1 MSARQRPTPTG
12 MFALVV
18 ALLHRIL
25 DARPSARRTFGVVL
39 ATVTLAAA
47 VTAVQTSVA
56 SAAPAPPFN
65 GTPPVLDGRLD
76 PLYAS
81 NAAEVEYTQ
90 TGAAPKVI
98 NGSLAV
104 IETADAYYLG
114 FQQGLNRKSNAYC
127 QNKKNTP
134 DCYQDFGALVGS
146 DHISFEWP
154 ALDGRAFEIGVD
166 IITAD
171 ATAPLGYSGK
181 VRSSNRSIGE
191 GDDPLG
197 CTDPTGLTGFSGEDY
212 NWHHAGGTGYGADPS
227 AELDSPNFAGKAAQY
242 PDYVYASTAE
252 VRIDKAKCGL
262 ANGLDLYAGLT
273 MVAHNSPAAPTA
285 ANPAEFIV
293 CAAGNPATGT
303 PGVESTLTFNVLQ
316 SDALGNL
323 VPNPGK
329 NVLVSV
335 LDGPGTLTSVNG
347 VAGATSGTSS
357 NPAGTVTAGITS
369 AAAGTSN
376 VRAVLDLNNNGV
388 WDQGVEPS
396 TNPACPIT
404 FAGTPPDMKI
414 TKSANVAAVNAPGTI
429 TYTIAV
435 NNAGGSPAT
444 AVAISDDLDD
454 DLVITN
460 ATWQVGGGGA
470 NGLCTFV
477 AGNILTCS
485 VGSLAANDNAAGG
498 PDSAT
503 ATITVAASAAAC
515 PSVLNQAH
523 VLATNE
529 AAGQQ
534 TDTQANPTGDNWSL
548 PVTVMVNCPPP
559 PPVIAVDLIKTNDA
573 NVDGT
578 FTKSEVAPTQGAAVP
593 FHLEIRNTS
602 TVTVKIDSLTDTWP
616 GHAIDNV
623 CAALIGQTLAPYVPA
638 NNGPTLT
645 CDFTEAGYAP
655 ASADPAK
662 VNTARVDVSNA
673 ANPAQTAFDE
683 DTSVVTTLPPP
694 PPPVISVTLV
704 KTNDADVDGTFTDAE
719 LAPTVGADVNFRG
732 VIHNTSAVPVQI
744 LTLTDAFPAHAAAG
758 VCAPLI
764 GTVLAADDNLA
775 GGPDEVT
782 CNWTEPAY
790 SWAPNL
796 GAKVNIAA
804 VTVGEVG
811 NPGNTASDQDTS
823 AVTTATPPPPVITV
837 TLVKTNDADVD
848 GTFTDAELAPTVG
861 ADVNFRGVIH
871 NTSAVP
877 VQILTLTDAF
887 PAHAAAGVCA
897 PLIGTVLAADDN
909 LAGGPDEVT
918 CSWTE
923 PAYAPAAGAAAKV
936 NTAAVV
942 VSEVGNAANTA
953 TDEDTSSVTTPNQP
967 PPPAISVQIVKTNDA
982 NGDGTYHDAEV
993 APTQGASVP
1002 FRAEITNTSRVAVE
1016 ITKLTDLLPG
1026 AATADSVCAA
1036 LKGTVLQPGDAVTC
1050 DFTLAGY
1057 APASSDPAK
1066 VNTASVTVAQVGN
1079 LGNTASDDDTS
1090 SVTTPPPPV
1099 IAVQIVKTNDAD
1111 GDGTFHEAEVAPV
1124 EGADVPFMAVITNN
1138 SAVPVVIVSL
1148 TDLLPGV
1155 ANADDLCPALLGTV
1169 LQPNGTATC
1178 TWTESGYAP
1187 APDAPAKV
1195 NTASVTVTE
1204 VDHPG
1209 NTATAQ
1215 DTSSVTTPTLPP
1227 PPPPVLTITVEKT
1240 NDADGDGTFTDDEIA
1255 PQGSSVAF
1263 RALITNTSAV
1273 AVVIDS
1279 ISDIWPGAVGILP
1292 CDELIGTVLQPG
1304 QSVVCNFTV
1313 AGYVAPVADGPKVNT
1328 VTVGVHQDQHPDN
1341 VASANDVS
1349 TVRSSGVQGE
1359 VVTKA
1364 PQAPPAVSSAQ
1375 ALPTTG
1381 AGTAGLLFM
1390 GLTLLAVGG
1399 FLLLVSSRLPSALAL
1414 RVRRSGLIYSSG
1426 QPTIY
1431 RSVAYRDP
1439 YGRHDSTGRWASR
1452 RWSRQRRP

>member
-782 CNWTEPAY
+782 C
-790 SWAPNL
+790 
-796 GAKVNIAA
+796 
-804 VTVGEVG
+804 
-811 NPGNTASDQDTS
+811 
-823 AVTTATPPPPVITV
+823 
-837 TLVKTNDADVD
+837 
-848 GTFTDAELAPTVG
+848 
-861 ADVNFRGVIH
+861 
-871 NTSAVP
+871 
-877 VQILTLTDAF
+877 
-887 PAHAAAGVCA
+887 
-897 PLIGTVLAADDN
+897 
-909 LAGGPDEVT
+909 
-918 CSWTE
+918 SWTE